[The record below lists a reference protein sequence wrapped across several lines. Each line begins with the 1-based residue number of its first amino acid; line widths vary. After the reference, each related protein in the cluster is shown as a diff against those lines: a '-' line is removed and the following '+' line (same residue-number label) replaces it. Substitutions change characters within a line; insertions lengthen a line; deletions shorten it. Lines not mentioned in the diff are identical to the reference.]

1 MGGIIVLNLIIA
13 SFVIGPLIYL
23 IAPDSAMGQI
33 IHRLLL
39 VVAVT
44 VILASFFPFNVTLLI
59 VGVILLGVYVIQSI
73 RLRHIDKKHYSAI
86 KEI

>member
-1 MGGIIVLNLIIA
+1 M
-13 SFVIGPLIYL
+13 
-23 IAPDSAMGQI
+23 
-33 IHRLLL
+33 LLL
-39 VVAVT
+39 VVSVT

-73 RLRHIDKKHYSAI
+73 RLHHIDKKHYSVT